1 MVYISRLALIVG
13 VLLPSLGFSA
23 SDWYRINFTNTG
35 TETGKVSVYHSR
47 GPYTENTVQ
56 GPYTVS
62 GGGSALGSIQYVYD
76 YETPPSA
83 YVEAWKVETDSPY
96 AKILLLDSVT
106 ISYGS
111 ADAQFELSG
120 DLGAV
125 PTTWYTNS
133 VTMTNNTIGLLG
145 VDLVFDDFGGDGV
158 QVEKLV
164 LQPGEDFTA
173 EVVGTNGTP
182 SVTLQ
187 PYPFGGNFQESPY
200 PAVQGTNASQ
210 GVEFTPPAPN
220 QNESI
225 IWSGGGMAG
234 DARDATLKEGFDT
247 LYNAVSELAARE
259 ENRELNVTNNVSV
272 TNQLTMDFPTNIATE
287 STLRG
292 MSNILAADGVTAF
305 SNAVPT
311 ASMTG
316 ENLLTAAGT
325 AVSDGTDAIEEA
337 EGFFANAFGVYTS
350 PTAPDMTVTVDNGL
364 YGFSMNLDPASNTT
378 IQSMASGFR
387 AALQWIATLI
397 FVIWAVNYCL
407 KRTQSV
413 VKSPQLG
420 TPKLGGGALGFSV
433 GNIGWIFGTTYL
445 LAIGVVLTGML
456 LLIATFGETYATYI
470 SNMVTDW
477 CSASNF
483 TAIGLYLFDMWI
495 PWPYFMT
502 LCTAAVAWWVLV
514 NVAAITGMMAVKML
528 LK

>member
-1 MVYISRLALIVG
+1 MAYISRLALIVG
-13 VLLPSLGFSA
+13 VLLPSLGFGA
-23 SDWYRINFTNTG
+23 SDSFRWHFTNTG
-35 TETGKVSVYHSR
+35 TDGYYAWEMDR
-47 GPYTENTVQ
+47 GPYTPASSGNDSFLAGSGT
-56 GPYTVS
+56 YTS
-62 GGGSALGSIQYVYD
+62 TLQYTYD
-76 YETPPSA
+76 YETPPTATVRVYQWDHDTSTRG
-83 YVEAWKVETDSPY
+83 V
-96 AKILLLDSVT
+96 LLDTASYT
-106 ISYGS
+106 YGS
-111 ADAQFELSG
+111 GDLGNIYLSG

-125 PTTWYTNS
+125 PTTWFTNS

-187 PYPFGGNFQESPY
+187 PYPFGGSFQESPY
-200 PAVQGTNASQ
+200 PAVQGTNSSE
-210 GVEFTPPAPN
+210 GVEFTPPVPN
-220 QNESI
+220 QNQSI
-225 IWSGGGMAG
+225 LWSGGGMAG

-287 STLRG
+287 ATLRG
-292 MSNILAADGVTAF
+292 MSNILAADGVTGF

-316 ENLLTAAGT
+316 EDLLTAAGS

-337 EGFFANAFGVYTS
+337 EGFFANAFGIYTS
-350 PTAPDMTVTVDNGL
+350 PTAPDMTVTVENAF

-407 KRTQSV
+407 KRTQAV
-413 VKSPQLG
+413 AKSPQLG

-433 GNIGWIFGTTYL
+433 GNVGWIFGTTYL

-456 LLIATFGETYATYI
+456 LLIATFGETYSTYL